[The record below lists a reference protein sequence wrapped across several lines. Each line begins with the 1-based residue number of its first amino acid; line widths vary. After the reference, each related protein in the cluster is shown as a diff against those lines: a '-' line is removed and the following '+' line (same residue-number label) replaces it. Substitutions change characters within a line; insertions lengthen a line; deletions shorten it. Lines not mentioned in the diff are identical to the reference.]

1 MKKQKLSIISAVII
15 FIIASCSKNH
25 DYKND
30 GKKIHSEIKN
40 NDFWWPKIINLSQLK
55 NNSKSISPLEENFNY
70 SKEFEKINLIELKND
85 IKKVITTSQDWWPA
99 DYGNYGPFFIRL
111 AWHSAGTYRAT
122 DGRGGGDGGQIRFE
136 PLNSWPDNANL
147 DKARRLLWPIK
158 KKYGNQLSWSDLII
172 LTGNVSLEVMGFKT
186 IGFAGGRADD
196 WEAEIVNWGPE
207 KKFLASKRHNKNGV
221 LKNPLGATHMGLIY
235 VNPEGPLGKP
245 DPLESAKDI
254 RETFARMA
262 MNDEETVAL
271 IAGGHTFGKMHGAH
285 KPQKCLDVEPA
296 GAKIENQGLG
306 WINKCGKG
314 NGIDT
319 VTSGLEGAWTA
330 NPTEFTMQ
338 YLENLFAFN
347 WKKTKSPGGA
357 IQWIPDDENAK
368 ALVPDAHDPSKRHAP
383 VMLTTDLALRFD
395 PAYEKIARKFKDN
408 PQEFET
414 AFAKAWFKLTHRD
427 MGAVFRYAGK
437 DQPKEQFLWQDPL
450 PKAQYKMIDNSDI
463 ENLKNQVLRSGLS
476 GSEIIRTT
484 WASASSYRHTDKRGG
499 INGGRIKLE
508 PQKNWQ
514 INNPQ
519 ELARVINV
527 LEKIQNKFNKN
538 QNGKKVSFADLLVI
552 GSAGVIEKASLA
564 SGYKISVPIKIG
576 RVDVSQ
582 AQTDIDSFS
591 ALESKADGFRNYFS
605 QESKLSP
612 IDAMIE
618 KAELLNLTIPEM
630 TVLVGGLR
638 SLNVNADSLQIGI
651 VTKNSGKL
659 SNDFFVNLLDM
670 ETIWEKSAKEGLYE
684 GKSRKDGKAK
694 WIVSPV
700 DLMFG
705 SSSELRAVAEYYAFD
720 SNKKIFIKDFVK
732 AWNKVINLDQAK

>member
-1 MKKQKLSIISAVII
+1 MKKQKLSIISAVAVLLIV
-15 FIIASCSKNH
+15 SCSKSH

-30 GKKIHSEIKN
+30 GKKFHSEIKN
-40 NDFWWPKIINLSQLK
+40 NDFWWPKIINLNPLRANSQA
-55 NNSKSISPLEENFNY
+55 NIPLEKDFNY
-70 SKEFEKINLIELKND
+70 AKEFAKLDLNSVKKD

-111 AWHSAGTYRAT
+111 AWHSAGTYRTT

-207 KKFLASKRHNKNGV
+207 HKFLASKRHDKKGN
-221 LKNPLGATHMGLIY
+221 LKKPLGATHMGLIY
-235 VNPEGPLGKP
+235 VNPEGPLGRP
-245 DPLESAKDI
+245 DPLASAKDI

-285 KPQKCLDVEPA
+285 KPDKCIGVEPA
-296 GAKIENQGLG
+296 GAKIEKQGLG
-306 WINKCGKG
+306 WENKCGKG
-314 NGIDT
+314 YGVDT

-347 WKKTKSPGGA
+347 WKKTKSNGGA
-357 IQWIPDDENAK
+357 IQWIPDDESAK
-368 ALVPDAHDPSKRHAP
+368 NLVPDAHDPNKRHAP

-395 PAYEKIARKFKDN
+395 PIYEKIARRYKDN
-408 PQEFET
+408 PQEFEM

-427 MGAVFRYAGK
+427 MGGISHYVGK
-437 DQPKEQFLWQDPL
+437 DQPKEQFVWQDPI
-450 PKAQYKMIDNSDI
+450 PKANYKMIDNADI
-463 ENLKNQVLRSGLS
+463 ANLKQQILNSGLS
-476 GSEIIRTT
+476 NSELIRTS
-484 WASASSYRHTDKRGG
+484 WASASSYRNTDKRGG
-499 INGGRIKLE
+499 VNGGRIRLE
-508 PQKNWQ
+508 PQKNWK

-519 ELARVINV
+519 ELSRVINV

-552 GSAGVIEKASLA
+552 GSAGAIEKSALA
-564 SGYKISVPIKIG
+564 GGFKISVPVKIG
-576 RVDVSQ
+576 RVDASQ
-582 AQTDIDSFS
+582 SQTDIESF
-591 ALESKADGFRNYFS
+591 AVLESKADGFRNYFS
-605 QESKLSP
+605 QENKSSP

-618 KAELLNLTIPEM
+618 KAKLLNLTIPEM
-630 TVLVGGLR
+630 TVLVGGFR
-638 SLNVNADSLQIGI
+638 SLNINADSLQTGI
-651 VTKNSGKL
+651 LTVNSKKL

-670 ETIWEKSAKEGLYE
+670 DTVWEKSSKEGLYE
-684 GKSRKDGKAK
+684 GKSRKDGKVK
-694 WIVSPV
+694 WSASPV

-705 SSSELRAVAEYYAFD
+705 SSSELRAIAEYYAYD
-720 SNKKIFIKDFVK
+720 SNKKVFINDFVK
-732 AWNKVINLDQAK
+732 AWNKVMNLDMTN